1 MQSSVKKDLSRPL
14 NMIMLIPVIV
24 ALLCAFYFQLRY
36 YDLPCPLCLLQRAA
50 LLLTGAGLLFNLYF
64 GNRKLHYGMVIFGA
78 LALAT
83 VATRHVFLHIMP
95 GDTGYGLPFLGI
107 HLYTWSLILAVALII
122 GVAVTLM
129 ITPDAGTPYVVNKS
143 ITEKILMIIYALIM
157 VANLLSTVLQ
167 CGGGQCDD
175 NPTYYQL
182 LK

>member
-107 HLYTWSLILAVALII
+107 HLYTWSLILAVALIF

-129 ITPDAGTPYVVNKS
+129 ITPDAATPSVVNKS
-143 ITEKILMIIYALIM
+143 ITQKILMIIYALIV
-157 VANLLSTVLQ
+157 VADRKSVV
-167 CGGGQCDD
+167 
-175 NPTYYQL
+175 
-182 LK
+182 